1 VSLRV
6 VVVDDERLVRGG
18 LRMIL
23 AAEPDIEVVGEAADG
38 AAAVSVVRELRPDVV
53 LMDLRM
59 PAVDG
64 VEATR
69 HLTST
74 LDPAPA
80 VLVVTTFDG
89 DEDVLRALRAGA
101 CGYLLKDAPEDRVVA
116 AVRSAAAGSTV
127 LDPAV
132 GRRLVAG
139 AAQVV
144 DRSPPPA
151 VADLTAR
158 EADVLVLLSRG
169 LSNTAIADELVL
181 SESTVK
187 THVARILA
195 KLGVASRTEA
205 VVAAYERGFVTP
217 GGAGR

>member
-1 VSLRV
+1 MTVRV

-23 AAEPDIEVVGEAADG
+23 TAEPDIEVVGEAEDG
-38 AAAVSVVRELRPDVV
+38 ARAVSVVRDLLPDVV

-64 VEATR
+64 VDATR
-69 HLTST
+69 HILETVQ
-74 LDPAPA
+74 PPPA

-89 DEDVLRALRAGA
+89 DDDVLRALQAGA

-139 AAQVV
+139 AAG
-144 DRSPPPA
+144 RPTAAGPPPLEH
-151 VADLTAR
+151 LTAR
-158 EADVLVLLSRG
+158 EGEVLVLLARG
-169 LSNTAIADELVL
+169 LSNTAIADRLVL

-205 VVAAYERGFVTP
+205 VVAAYERGFVVP
-217 GGAGR
+217 GAGA